1 MTRKPAET
9 GPLMTFVVALLT
21 PLLLTA
27 GITDIA
33 LARQAARQAIEAY
46 NAAGNDQ
53 LVTVA
58 QIVGFAL
65 ASLDNLRL
73 SAEPDRS
80 VSMTLKLRGN
90 ANALNR
96 ATQRST
102 AALEIQRRD
111 TRDESDQQAAL
122 ASLEQAQIQLQPTQ
136 PAPKP
141 APAHPWASAMT
152 RVAAE
157 CARDL
162 AKLPPGQRRA
172 EIIRIDALSQAA
184 THLAGGKAALLA
196 TTTLATR

>member
-1 MTRKPAET
+1 MTPKPAET

-21 PLLLTA
+21 PLLLTG

-33 LARQAARQAIEAY
+33 LARQAARQAIDAY
-46 NAAGNDQ
+46 NAAGGDQ

-73 SAEPDRS
+73 SADPDRS

-96 ATQRST
+96 STQRST

-111 TRDESDQQAAL
+111 TRDEADEQAAL
-122 ASLEQAQIQLQPTQ
+122 AGLEQAQTQLQPPQPTQ
-136 PAPKP
+136 APV
-141 APAHPWASAMT
+141 HPWASAMT
-152 RVAAE
+152 QVAAE

-162 AKLPPGQRRA
+162 ARLPPAQRRT
-172 EIIRIDALSQAA
+172 EIIRINALSQAA
-184 THLAGGKAALLA
+184 THLTSGKAALLA
-196 TTTLATR
+196 STTLATR